1 MGYINEDHGLDG
13 RNEDTA
19 ALTAEF
25 TIGLAIASYR
35 GIPLYL
41 DNQRNHKWIFSQQ
54 KSLNG
59 KMIAVI
65 GNGYIGKKMQAIKSF
80 APTAKIT
87 NFSRT
92 GSLGSLT
99 VDKFFEAVETFD
111 VIIVLAELNDSTRN
125 MFNKDVFSR
134 MKDGSLFINMSKG
147 PIVNTMDLVEELNK
161 DRIFAAIDQVDPDS
175 LPADHPLWDCPNLIL
190 TPHVASNAR

>member
-1 MGYINEDHGLDG
+1 MGYINEDRGLDG
-13 RNEDTA
+13 RNSDTA

-35 GIPLYL
+35 GIPMYL
-41 DNQRNHKWIFSQQ
+41 DNQKNHQWIFSQQ

-65 GNGYIGKKMQAIKSF
+65 GNGNIGKRMQAIKSF
-80 APTAKIT
+80 APRAQVI

-92 GSLGSLT
+92 GSEGSLII
-99 VDKFFEAVETFD
+99 DKFFTALEKFD
-111 VIIVLAELNDSTRN
+111 IIIVLADLNDSTQN
-125 MFNKDVFSR
+125 MFNKDVFSK

-147 PIVNTMDLVEELNK
+147 PIVNTMDLVEELHK
-161 DRIFAAIDQVDPDS
+161 DRIFAAIDQVDPDP
-175 LPADHPLWDCPNLIL
+175 LPVDHPLWDCPNLIL

>member
-1 MGYINEDHGLDG
+1 MGYINEDRGLDG
-13 RNEDTA
+13 RNHDTA
-19 ALTAEF
+19 VLTAEF

-35 GIPLYL
+35 GLPMYL
-41 DNQRNHKWIFSQQ
+41 DNQKNHRWIFSQQ
-54 KSLNG
+54 QSLDG

-65 GNGYIGKKMQAIKSF
+65 GNGHIGKRMQAIKSF
-80 APTAKIT
+80 APRAQVT

-92 GSLGSLT
+92 GSEGSLII
-99 VDKFFEAVETFD
+99 DKFFTMLEKFD
-111 VIIVLAELNDSTRN
+111 IIIVLAELNDSTRN

-134 MKDGSLFINMSKG
+134 MKNGSLFINMSKG
-147 PIVNTMDLVEELNK
+147 PIVNTMDLVEELHK
-161 DRIFAAIDQVDPDS
+161 DRIFAAIDQVDPDP